1 MKIALVLCG
10 GGSLGSYEIGAIK
23 KLVEKGVK
31 FDIVTG
37 TSIGALNGYFVATE
51 QFEKAIELWETI
63 KNDDVFRWGVE
74 NRGKAISDAF
84 LNRDRKNP
92 VNQTVAMLG
101 SLALHQGIDNKPYID
116 TLTKMIDPS
125 LIKKSP
131 IKMGLIYTTFP
142 GMKEQ
147 RAILN
152 QVNENRVLDYLFATS
167 ACFPVFPPHKIAG
180 KNYID
185 GGWTNNLPID
195 FAFDLGA
202 DYVYAVMLHSFPYT
216 PQKPEYFHLPNVT
229 LIEQS
234 QDMGMMMDFDRK
246 RISNNIALGYLDCGR
261 VLGDYKGSRYAIRK
275 DDMGEQA
282 HRLVLAL
289 EKKDIRAY
297 KDALS
302 LLSIKEAH
310 PSEEALCLA
319 ALEHLAKLYNISPY
333 RAYGVK
339 EIQCL
344 IEERITSY
352 NPKDPKKANQLKLY
366 LKERSEGKDVP
377 FPKGIR
383 YGSVY
388 AILAKGISAQ

>member
-23 KLVEKGVK
+23 KLVEKGIK

-202 DYVYAVMLHSFPYT
+202 DYVYAIMLHSFPYT

-344 IEERITSY
+344 IEERIVSY
-352 NPKDPKKANQLKLY
+352 NPKDPKKANPLKLY

-377 FPKGIR
+377 FPKGVR
-383 YGSVY
+383 YGEVY

>member
-23 KLVEKGVK
+23 KLVEKGIQ

-202 DYVYAVMLHSFPYT
+202 DYVYAIMLHSFPYT

-234 QDMGMMMDFDRK
+234 QDMGMMMDFDKK
-246 RISNNIALGYLDCGR
+246 RIANNLELGYLDCGR
-261 VLGDYKGSRYAIRK
+261 VLGDYKGKRYAFKK
-275 DDMGEQA
+275 DDLGEQA
-282 HRLVLAL
+282 HRFVLAL
-289 EKKDIRAY
+289 EQKDIRTY
-297 KDALS
+297 KDALA
-302 LLSIKEAH
+302 LLSIKEEH
-310 PSEEALCLA
+310 PSEEALVLA
-319 ALEHLAKLYNISPY
+319 ALEHLAKLYSISPY
-333 RAYGVK
+333 HAYGIK
-339 EIQCL
+339 EMQCL

-366 LKERSEGKDVP
+366 LKERSEGKDLP

>member
-10 GGSLGSYEIGAIK
+10 GGSLGSYEVGAIK
-23 KLVEKGVK
+23 KLIEKGIK

-51 QFEKAIELWETI
+51 QFDKAIELWETI

-84 LNRDRKNP
+84 LNRDRRNP

-101 SLALHQGIDNKPYID
+101 SLALHQGIDNKPYIE
-116 TLTKMIDPS
+116 TLTRMIDPT

-131 IKMGLIYTTFP
+131 IKMGLIYTTFL

-152 QVNENRVLDYLFATS
+152 QVNENRVLVYLFATS

-202 DYVYAVMLHSFPYT
+202 DYVYAIMLHSFPYT

-261 VLGDYKGSRYAIRK
+261 VLGDFKGNRYAFRK

-282 HRLVLAL
+282 HRFVLAL
-289 EKKDIRAY
+289 EKKDIRTY

-344 IEERITSY
+344 IEERIVSY
-352 NPKDPKKANQLKLY
+352 NPKDPKKANPLKLY

-377 FPKGIR
+377 FPKGVR
-383 YGSVY
+383 YGEVY
-388 AILAKGISAQ
+388 AILAKGICAQ

>member
-23 KLVEKGVK
+23 KLVEKGIK

-101 SLALHQGIDNKPYID
+101 SLAFHQGIDNKPYIE
-116 TLTKMIDPS
+116 TLSKMIDPT

-202 DYVYAVMLHSFPYT
+202 DYVYAIMLHSFPYT

-261 VLGDYKGSRYAIRK
+261 VLGDFKGKRYAFRK
-275 DDMGEQA
+275 EDVSLEA
-282 HRLVLAL
+282 HKFVLAL
-289 EKKDIRAY
+289 EKNHLTGY
-297 KDALS
+297 KEVLS
-302 LLSIKEAH
+302 LLSIKDPH
-310 PSEEALCLA
+310 PSEEDLYFA

-333 RAYGVK
+333 RAYSVK
-339 EIQCL
+339 EMECL
-344 IEERITSY
+344 LEERIASY
-352 NPKDPKKANQLKLY
+352 VPKDPKKPNALKFY
-366 LKERSEGKDVP
+366 LKERSEGKEVP
-377 FPKGIR
+377 FPKSIR
-383 YGSVY
+383 YPEAY
-388 AILAKGISAQ
+388 ITIAKGLAA

>member
-10 GGSLGSYEIGAIK
+10 GGSLGSYEVGAIK
-23 KLVEKGVK
+23 KLIEKGIK

-51 QFEKAIELWETI
+51 QFDKAIELWETI

-84 LNRDRKNP
+84 LNRDRRNP

-101 SLALHQGIDNKPYID
+101 SLALHQGIDNKPYIE
-116 TLTKMIDPS
+116 TLTRMIDPT

-202 DYVYAVMLHSFPYT
+202 DYVYAIMLHSFPYT
-216 PQKPEYFHLPNVT
+216 PP
-229 LIEQS
+229 S
-234 QDMGMMMDFDRK
+234 K
-246 RISNNIALGYLDCGR
+246 RHPHR
-261 VLGDYKGSRYAIRK
+261 AIPGHGH
-275 DDMGEQA
+275 DDGF
-282 HRLVLAL
+282 RP
-289 EKKDIRAY
+289 
-297 KDALS
+297 
-302 LLSIKEAH
+302 KED
-310 PSEEALCLA
+310 L
-319 ALEHLAKLYNISPY
+319 
-333 RAYGVK
+333 
-339 EIQCL
+339 Q
-344 IEERITSY
+344 
-352 NPKDPKKANQLKLY
+352 
-366 LKERSEGKDVP
+366 
-377 FPKGIR
+377 
-383 YGSVY
+383 
-388 AILAKGISAQ
+388 